1 MIIQLTGN
9 VNYSITLD
17 PTVWIFDDRKVSFEE
32 AFTFQT
38 TPEATEEDEIKKA
51 SEFWDREVYQQK
63 LDPPVNKSISKYDKK
78 KILQGTYV
86 MPIHH
91 FLKNAEI
98 KDEAKHALLVTESGD
113 TRITLDQ
120 LNQSLFLFSQDGK
133 PLNQNGPVHV
143 FFQDGSNKDEP
154 VIGVKKIVID

>member
-17 PTVWIFDDRKVSFEE
+17 PTVWIFDDRKVAFEE

-38 TPEATEEDEIKKA
+38 TKEASEEDEIKKA
-51 SEFWDREVYQQK
+51 SQFWDREVYQQK
-63 LDPPVNKSISKYDKK
+63 LDPPVNKSISRYDKK
-78 KILQGTYV
+78 KILEGTYV

-98 KDEAKHALLVTESGD
+98 NNDAKKALLVTD
-113 TRITLDQ
+113 TGETAITLDE

-133 PLNQNGPVHV
+133 PLNQKGPVHV
-143 FFQDGSNKDEP
+143 YFQDGSNKDEP
-154 VIGVKKIVID
+154 VKGVQKIVID